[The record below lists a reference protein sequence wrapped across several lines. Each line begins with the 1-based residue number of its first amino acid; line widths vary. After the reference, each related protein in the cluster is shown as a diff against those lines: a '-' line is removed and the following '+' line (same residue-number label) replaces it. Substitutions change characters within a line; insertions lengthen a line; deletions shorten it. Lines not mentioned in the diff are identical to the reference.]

1 MTHMTGPQQAVTLAA
16 IGVAVFAATLTAQ
29 ALARR
34 LTAHRAHRRREAFYR
49 HADQALAVVE
59 GTPLTAAEWAI
70 LDDLE
75 ARYRTEPFNGSLPKE
90 GAE

>member
-1 MTHMTGPQQAVTLAA
+1 VL
-16 IGVAVFAATLTAQ
+16 AATLAAQ

-34 LTAHRAHRRREAFYR
+34 LTAYRARRNRQAFIQ
-49 HADQALAVVE
+49 HTDEALAVVE

-75 ARYRTEPFNGSLPKE
+75 ASYRAEPFNRPQPKE